1 MTRLISHTTS
11 CYLYRFTQ
19 GLYNS
24 MLTFVM
30 MLLPM

>member
-19 GLYNS
+19 GLYNN
-24 MLTFVM
+24 MLPFAM
-30 MLLPM
+30 MFLPM